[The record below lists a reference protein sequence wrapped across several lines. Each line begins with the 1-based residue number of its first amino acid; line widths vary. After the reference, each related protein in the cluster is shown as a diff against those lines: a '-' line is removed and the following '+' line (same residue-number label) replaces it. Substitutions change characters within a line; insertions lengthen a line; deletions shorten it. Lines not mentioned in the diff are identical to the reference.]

1 MGHQRGYEFGLLVVG
16 KRPMFAKHF
25 EPNLVGIDEIKYV
38 IIHHKYDIL
47 VGSGISQQQSPHHS
61 LQVQLHNRSSSNQVT
76 EKASGCRI
84 HGACMLLPK
93 INDIF
98 IYNAQLQLYYAL
110 FTIGFTSCIT
120 STISCWCPHLY
131 IHVSCQTPTFW
142 APDVPISGLLEST
155 RCNMRSGSSTS
166 VFGETSAKLDMWDQR
181 IVVAY

>member
-1 MGHQRGYEFGLLVVG
+1 MY
-16 KRPMFAKHF
+16 
-25 EPNLVGIDEIKYV
+25 N
-38 IIHHKYDIL
+38 KYDIS
-47 VGSGISQQQSPHHS
+47 VGSGIFQQQSPHHS
-61 LQVQLHNRSSSNQVT
+61 LQVQRHSRSSSNQVT

-98 IYNAQLQLYYAL
+98 IYLYIMLNCSFIL

-120 STISCWCPHLY
+120 STSSCWCPHLY

-166 VFGETSAKLDMWDQR
+166 VFGETSA
-181 IVVAY
+181 